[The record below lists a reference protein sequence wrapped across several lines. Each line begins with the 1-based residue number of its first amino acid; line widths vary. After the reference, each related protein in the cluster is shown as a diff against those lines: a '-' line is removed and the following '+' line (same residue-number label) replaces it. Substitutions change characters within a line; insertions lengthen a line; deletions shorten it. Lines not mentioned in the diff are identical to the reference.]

1 MAVKEIQ
8 EERVRRLNDKD
19 IVEGDY
25 VLYWMQ

>member
-8 EERVRRLNDKD
+8 EARVRRLNEKK

-25 VLYWMQ
+25 VLYWM